1 MFGYRCQECG
11 KGIVKPIRVQNYLT
25 KFAGYPF
32 IVPEAIIGKC
42 ELCGAKHFSSSE
54 RKRWKKL
61 FQESLES
68 QGELLTPQEIRS
80 LRKQLGLEMKDFALL
95 IGCTLQSLS
104 NWENPSRR
112 RPQPRVADLMMRLL
126 QASLQKGE
134 IDVLKFLLIH
144 VKKMGVELKI
154 RSPESVNS
162 SENMNINV
170 QQNFKGGG
178 AKC

>member
-1 MFGYRCQECG
+1 MHHY
-11 KGIVKPIRVQNYLT
+11 PT

-32 IVPEAIIGKC
+32 IVQEAIIGKC
-42 ELCGAKHFSSSE
+42 ELCGAKHFSASE

-61 FQESLES
+61 FQESLVS
-68 QGELLTPQEIRS
+68 QGELLTPQEIRI

-112 RPQPRVADLMMRLL
+112 KPQPRVADLMMRLL
-126 QASLQKGE
+126 RASLQKGE

-144 VKKMGVELKI
+144 VKKMDVELKI
-154 RSPESVNS
+154 RSLELVNG
-162 SENMNINV
+162 SENVNNPY
-170 QQNFKGGG
+170 
-178 AKC
+178 